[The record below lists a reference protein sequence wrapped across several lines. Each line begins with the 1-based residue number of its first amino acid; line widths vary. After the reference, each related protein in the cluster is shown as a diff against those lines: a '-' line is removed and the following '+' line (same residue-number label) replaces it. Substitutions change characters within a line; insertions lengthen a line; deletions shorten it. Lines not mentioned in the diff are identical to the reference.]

1 MRTLTEVF
9 LEKSRRGTYKDNAE
23 NRRKHRVGM
32 PYGKWKEGTEAY
44 IGKVVSNYDS
54 FGASITVVCTASA
67 CISSPINLKSR
78 ESIQRKMTKDGCTV
92 HEIKDIMRNTF
103 VAVNGNIDEVI
114 NTVKGHFNVLRH
126 KVQKPE
132 DFDGY
137 SGNILNIKFPNGAI
151 GEVQVN
157 TPEMI
162 YAKEPAKVARELL
175 GEELYG
181 MIDAAAKKIGF
192 EGGRGHLLYEQIR
205 QMEPSEERQALKQES
220 VEYYSRVKEILI

>member
-1 MRTLTEVF
+1 MKTLTEVF
-9 LEKSRRGTYKDNAE
+9 LEKSRKGTYKDNAE

-32 PYGKWKEGTEAY
+32 PYGNWAESTEAY
-44 IGKVVSNYDS
+44 IGRVVANHGTFS
-54 FGASITVVCTASA
+54 ASIAVVCQRAS
-67 CISSPINLKSR
+67 CISSPINLKSK
-78 ESIQRKMTKDGCTV
+78 ESIRRKMTKDGCTV

-114 NTVKGHFNVLRH
+114 NAVKSQFKVLRH

-175 GEELYG
+175 GDELYG

-205 QMEPSEERQALKQES
+205 QMKPSPERQALRQES
-220 VEYYSRVKEILI
+220 VEYYAKVKEILI

>member
-1 MRTLTEVF
+1 MKTLTEVF
-9 LEKSRRGTYKDNAE
+9 LEKSKKGTYKDNPE
-23 NRRKHRVGM
+23 NRRKLRVGL
-32 PYGKWKEGTEAY
+32 PYGNWAESTDAY
-44 IGKVVSNYDS
+44 IGKVVANHSY
-54 FGASITVVCTASA
+54 FAAKISIVCNTSA
-67 CISSPINLKSR
+67 CISSPVNLKTK

-103 VAVNGNIDEVI
+103 VAVDGDVDKVI
-114 NTVKGHFNVLRH
+114 KVVKEQFKVLRH

-137 SGNILNIKFPNGAI
+137 SGNILNIQFPNGAV

-162 YAKEPAKVARELL
+162 YAKEPVKIARKLL
-175 GEELYG
+175 GEELYET
-181 MIDAAAKKIGF
+181 IDAAARKMGF

-205 QMEPSEERQALKQES
+205 TMKPSEKRQALKQES
-220 VEYYSRVKEILI
+220 VEYYSKVKEIQL

>member
-1 MRTLTEVF
+1 MKTLTEHF
-9 LEKSRRGTYKDNAE
+9 LEKSRRGTYKDNKE

-44 IGKVVSNYDS
+44 IGKVVANYDS
-54 FGASITVVCTASA
+54 CGASITVVCTASA
-67 CISSPINLKSR
+67 CISFPINLKSR

-103 VAVNGNIDEVI
+103 VAVDGGLDRVI
-114 NTVKGHFNVLRH
+114 SAVKSEFKVLRH

-137 SGNILNIKFPNGAI
+137 SGNILNIQFPNGAI

-162 YAKEPAKVARELL
+162 YAKEEAKIAKTIL
-175 GEELYG
+175 GQELYDR
-181 MIDAAAKKIGF
+181 IDEAARKVGF
-192 EGGRGHLLYEQIR
+192 EGGRGHALYEAIR
-205 QMEPSEERQALKQES
+205 SMEPSEERQALRQES
-220 VEYYSRVKEILI
+220 VEYYAKVREILI

>member
-1 MRTLTEVF
+1 
-9 LEKSRRGTYKDNAE
+9 
-23 NRRKHRVGM
+23 M
-32 PYGKWKEGTEAY
+32 PYGNWAESTEAY
-44 IGKVVSNYDS
+44 IGRVIANHGTFS
-54 FGASITVVCTASA
+54 ASIAVVCQRAS
-67 CISSPINLKSR
+67 CISSPMNLKSK
-78 ESIQRKMTKDGCTV
+78 ESIRRKMTKDGCTV

-114 NTVKGHFNVLRH
+114 NAVKSQFKVLRH

-175 GEELYG
+175 GDELYG
-181 MIDAAAKKIGF
+181 MIDKAAKKIGF

-205 QMEPSEERQALKQES
+205 QMKPSPERQALRQES
-220 VEYYSRVKEILI
+220 VEYYAKVKEILI

>member
-1 MRTLTEVF
+1 MKTLTEVF

-32 PYGKWKEGTEAY
+32 PYGNWAESTEAY
-44 IGKVVSNYDS
+44 IGKVVANHGY
-54 FGASITVVCTASA
+54 FVASISTVCNASA
-67 CISSPINLKSR
+67 CISSPVNLKTK